1 MFRAINK
8 IHFVGIGGIGMS
20 GIAEIL
26 INKGFQISGSDCNRS
41 ENTEHLEKLGAKI
54 FYSHSKA
61 AEWLFNTRSASEE
74 HEEHLQK
81 ANIRVKDSQLA
92 VVYSSAVD
100 VHINPETVEAN
111 NRKIPVIRRAEML
124 AEISRLNYCIAVAGT
139 HGKTTVTSMLAL
151 ILIAAGIDPT
161 VVVGGRLKD
170 LGGTNARLGNGSW
183 TLVEADEYDR
193 SFLQLT
199 PTIAVINNLEADHM
213 DIYKDFDD
221 LKMTF
226 AQFANMTPFYGF
238 IAAGI
243 DCEGVRKILHE
254 LRKKVITF
262 GLKNES
268 DYQAKNISYDGFA
281 STCDVYEYGKF
292 LGKMTISVPGEF
304 NIKNALSAVLIARQ
318 FDVSFEIISTVI
330 SKFTGAF
337 RRFELKGTKNNITVI
352 DDYAHHPTEVKA
364 TLLGAKNSGKRI
376 IAIFQPHTFTRTA
389 EFYEEFAESF
399 IDTVGAYCI
408 RPLDIDEECMDID
421 EGHMDIDEG
430 RMQYA
435 PTVRNDGLIVF
446 VTDIYPARE
455 KPIEGVTSQLIVEA
469 AHKKGIKNVHYLPF
483 DENLCAEIKKILK
496 PNDIVITLGAG
507 DIWKI
512 ADELFVAL

>member
-1 MFRAINK
+1 MFRAIKK

-26 INKGFQISGSDCNRS
+26 INKGFQVSGSDLNPS

-54 FYSHSKA
+54 FYGHSKENIVQIA
-61 AEWLFNTRSASEE
+61 TSEN
-74 HEEHLQK
+74 HEAKNHKDFLQ
-81 ANIRVKDSQLA
+81 VKNSHLA

-100 VHINPETVEAN
+100 ISTNPEIIEAN

-139 HGKTTVTSMLAL
+139 HGKTTATSMIAL
-151 ILIAAGIDPT
+151 ILIEAGIDPT

-170 LGGTNARLGNGSW
+170 LGGTNARLGHGNW
-183 TLVEADEYDR
+183 TIVEADEYDR

-199 PTIAVINNLEADHM
+199 PTIAVINNLESDHI
-213 DIYKDFDD
+213 DIYKDFSD
-221 LKMTF
+221 LKSTF
-226 AQFANMTPFYGF
+226 AKFANMTPFYGF

-243 DCEGVRKILHE
+243 DCDGVAELLPE
-254 LRKKVITF
+254 LRKKVITY
-262 GLKNES
+262 GLRDGS
-268 DYQAKNISYDGFA
+268 DYQAKNISYDGF
-281 STCDVYEYGKF
+281 SSICDVYEYGEF
-292 LGKMTISVPGEF
+292 LGKMMISVPGEF

-337 RRFELKGTKNNITVI
+337 RRFEIKGTKNNITVI
-352 DDYAHHPTEVKA
+352 DDYAHHPTEIRA
-364 TLLGAKNSGKRI
+364 TLLGAKNSKKRI

-389 EFYEEFAESF
+389 EFYQEFAESF
-399 IDTVGAYCI
+399 IDA
-408 RPLDIDEECMDID
+408 D
-421 EGHMDIDEG
+421 
-430 RMQYA
+430 
-435 PTVRNDGLIVF
+435 IVF

-455 KPIEGVTSQLIVEA
+455 KPIEGVTGKLIVDT
-469 AHKKGIKNVHYLPF
+469 AHKKGIKNINYLPF
-483 DENLCAEIKKILK
+483 DAHLCDEIKKVLK
-496 PNDIVITLGAG
+496 PNDVVITLGAG

-512 ADELFVAL
+512 ADRLIAILQ